1 MQRLAEWDTTQKSFH
16 IPEGVEY
23 IGMRDVAGVETLE
36 ELFIPKSLKRIEKS
50 TFEGCAK
57 LQITVDPGNP
67 WFCSED
73 GALYNKAKTIL
84 YRGPGRCQRF
94 VVPESVRVLHDDALS
109 ELPDLKYL
117 TLPKKLKEIRD
128 CALTNFAGEQLI
140 LPDTLESIGEYA
152 LAWTKVK
159 HLYLPKSVHKI
170 CLSAFLSSSA
180 VTINVDP
187 ENPHFSSENGAL
199 YNKEKTTLLFAVTRK
214 GTFRVPAT
222 VKEIAPK
229 AFTSAKHTI
238 ATVHLPEGLERV
250 GEFAFHYCGIK
261 VANFPSTLRE
271 VGSEAFAGIRGPR
284 KLVVPKAM
292 TSIPEGAFDT
302 CNILNA
308 IKFHS
313 DVTHIGKRAF
323 RGCWML
329 KELHLSKGL
338 LEIDDDAFN
347 NCALEKVTFPD
358 SLKRIGARAF
368 QGCDLKRIVLP
379 PNLESIGSYAFYDPE
394 SYPPGR
400 PRLNTVVFT
409 GKPIPNIGRHAFPP
423 KTQGIFP
430 ISYAREWLSVIRNVH
445 WQGLRMGFYF
455 EDDYEKA
462 PIIFSDK
469 LQHVK
474 KGEKV

>member
-1 MQRLAEWDTTQKSFH
+1 MQRLGDWDTSQKSFH

-23 IGMRDVAGVETLE
+23 IGMRDFAGVETLE
-36 ELFIPKSLKRIEKS
+36 ELFIPKSLKRIERS
-50 TFEGCAK
+50 TFEGCEK

-67 WFCSED
+67 WFCSEK

-84 YRGPGRCQRF
+84 YRGPGRCARF

-109 ELPDLKYL
+109 ELPELKYV

-128 CALTNFAGEQLI
+128 CALSNFAGEKLI
-140 LPDTLESIGEYA
+140 LPDTLERIGEYA
-152 LAWTKVK
+152 LAWTKIT
-159 HLYLPKSVHKI
+159 HLCLPKSLREI
-170 CLSAFLSSSA
+170 RPTSFLRSSA
-180 VTINVDP
+180 VKIEVDP
-187 ENPHFSSENGAL
+187 ENSYFSSEDGAL
-199 YNKEKTTLLFAVTRK
+199 YDKEKVRLLFAVTRK

-238 ATVHLPEGLERV
+238 ATVYLPEGLERV
-250 GEFAFHYCGIK
+250 GEEAFRSCHIK
-261 VANFPSTLRE
+261 VANIPSTLCE
-271 VGSEAFAGIRGPR
+271 VGSEAFGGILGPR
-284 KLVVPKAM
+284 KLIVPKAM
-292 TSIPEGAFDT
+292 TRIPDGAFDT

-308 IKFHS
+308 IKFHPG
-313 DVTHIGKRAF
+313 VTHIGKRAF

-329 KELHLSKGL
+329 KELNLPKGL

-347 NCALEKVTFPD
+347 NCALEKITFPN

-368 QGCDLKRIVLP
+368 QACDLKRIVLP
-379 PNLESIGSYAFYDPE
+379 ENLESIGSYAFYDPE

-400 PRLNTVVFT
+400 PRLYTVVFT

-430 ISYAREWLSVIRNVH
+430 ISYAREWLSVIRNAH

-462 PIIFSDK
+462 PVIFTDK

-474 KGEKV
+474 KGD